1 MAPTLVLILAAG
13 EGTRMR
19 SSTAKVLHE
28 ANGRSMLGHVL
39 SAARPLG
46 ATTTCVV
53 VGHQRDRVREH
64 LASGHPDVRTAVQDE
79 QHGTGHA
86 VRVSLEQL
94 VADGVGVE
102 AGTVVVLTGDTPL
115 LTAATLQ
122 ALHDAHA
129 QSGAAA
135 TVLTAVIEDAT
146 GYGRILRDADGGV
159 LGIVEHR
166 DATDDQRAI
175 GEFNS
180 GIYVFDLALLR
191 RALTRLTTNNAQG
204 EEYLTDVLAILRAD
218 GHGIAASVVA
228 DADEVMGVNDRVQLA
243 IASRLLRDRVNER
256 HMRAGATI
264 IDPATTW
271 IEDGVTIARDVVI
284 EPNTHLRGTT
294 RIDEGA
300 LVGPDT
306 MLRDCI
312 VGAGASVVKSHAIGA
327 VIGPRAGVGPYTYL
341 RPGTVLGEKAKA
353 GAYVEM
359 KAATVGVGSKVPHLS
374 YVGDAEIGDDT
385 NIGAA
390 TIFANYDGVA
400 KHRTIVGSG
409 VRIGSDTV
417 IVAPATIGDGAYT
430 GAGSVVTG
438 HVPAGSLAVARAAMR
453 IIERWVLRKR
463 EGTTSATLAQIALDK
478 AALDMAAPERDEA

>member
-19 SSTAKVLHE
+19 SSIAKVLHE

-39 SAARPLG
+39 EATRPL
-46 ATTTCVV
+46 AASTTCVV
-53 VGHQRDRVREH
+53 VGHQRDRVRTH
-64 LASGHPDVRTAVQDE
+64 LASGYPDVRTAVQDE

-86 VRVSLEQL
+86 VRVTLEQL
-94 VADGVGVE
+94 DADGADVGS
-102 AGTVVVLTGDTPL
+102 GTVMVLTGDTPL
-115 LTAATLQ
+115 LTSATLDH
-122 ALHDAHA
+122 LHRAHVDA
-129 QSGAAA
+129 SAAA
-135 TVLTAVIEDAT
+135 TVLTAVIDDAS
-146 GYGRILRDADGGV
+146 GYGRILRGADGAV
-159 LGIVEHR
+159 LGIVEHK

-175 GEFNS
+175 REFNS

-191 RALTRLTTNNAQG
+191 GALTRLTTDNAQG

-218 GHGIAASVVA
+218 GHRVAASVVA

-243 IASRLLRDRVNER
+243 VASRLLRDRVNER
-256 HMRAGATI
+256 HMRAGVTI
-264 IDPATTW
+264 IDPGTTW
-271 IEDGVTIARDVVI
+271 IEDSVTIARDVVI
-284 EPNTHLRGTT
+284 EPNTFLRGATH
-294 RIDEGA
+294 IDEGA
-300 LVGPDT
+300 VVGPDT
-306 MLRDCI
+306 MLRDCR
-312 VGAGASVVKSHAIGA
+312 VGAAASVVKSQATGAAIGA
-327 VIGPRAGVGPYTYL
+327 RATVGPYTYL
-341 RPGTVLGEKAKA
+341 RPGTVLGEQAKA

-359 KAATVGVGSKVPHLS
+359 KAAVVGNGSKVPHLS

-417 IVAPATIGDGAYT
+417 IVAPAIIGDGAYT

-438 HVPAGSLAVARAAMR
+438 SVPAGSLAVARAAMR
-453 IIERWVLRKR
+453 IIDRWVLRRR
-463 EGTTSATLAQIALDK
+463 EGTTSATLAQ
-478 AALDMAAPERDEA
+478 AALERDQG